1 MPFLKRSSLLLR
13 ALQLMT
19 FLVLSSFFV
28 VACLDEIDVN
38 VPSSGPEQYVI
49 QGKVIIGSPTQVH
62 VRISKLFDFTASTK
76 SPIKA
81 RWVRLYDEDGNY
93 LELEDGSQGDYY
105 LTLDSNDPN
114 FPIALGR
121 GYYMELSTFD
131 GRLYRSDIEKGI
143 PVPKADKLSYELV
156 DLPAFDAQGRV
167 VLTEHVQ
174 YRISTPLAAN
184 ETSPRA
190 YLNWLTEW
198 TFKVNDSPYQTNVDQ
213 KVCYITE
220 QLGIT
225 SFNSL
230 DPNALAE
237 EYLEDQ
243 IIYENLV
250 LRNYAEG
257 LYFTVIQ
264 ESLTETAYEYYRQIG
279 QNTDRS
285 GSMFDEPP
293 GSIVSNIKNTE
304 DEKDKAFGFFY
315 VTQQDTIRT
324 YVSPQSVGSPP
335 FYCPP
340 PQGIVTQ
347 SGNCADLICC
357 DCLSVANS
365 TVSLPSFWEE

>member
-1 MPFLKRSSLLLR
+1 MILFTSTIVMRIFRTLAFLLLSG
-13 ALQLMT
+13 
-19 FLVLSSFFV
+19 FLIIS
-28 VACLDEIDVN
+28 CLDEIEVN

-49 QGKVIIGSPTQVH
+49 QGKMIIGSPTRVH
-62 VRISKLFDFTASTK
+62 VRISKLFDFTANTK

-93 LELEDGSQGDYY
+93 LEMEDGSQGDYY
-105 LTLDSNDPN
+105 LTLEPEDPA
-114 FPIALGR
+114 FPIQLQR
-121 GYYMELSTFD
+121 GYYIELATFD
-131 GRLYRSDIEKGI
+131 NRTYRSDMEIGV
-143 PVPKADKLSYELV
+143 PVPKADELSYELV
-156 DLPAFDAQGRV
+156 DLPGFDPQGRIIP
-167 VLTEHVQ
+167 TEHVQ
-174 YRISTPLAAN
+174 YRISTPLSADEN
-184 ETSPRA
+184 SPRA

-198 TFKVNDSPYQTNVDQ
+198 TFKVNDSPYQAHVQQ

-230 DPNALAE
+230 DPNALAQN
-237 EYLEDQ
+237 YLQ
-243 IIYENLV
+243 RQVIYENLV

-264 ESLTETAYEYYRQIG
+264 ESLTETAYEFYRQIG

-293 GSIVSNIKNTE
+293 GSIVSNIRNIE
-304 DEKDKAFGFFY
+304 DEKDEAFGYFY

-324 YVSPQSVGSPP
+324 YVSPESVGSPP
-335 FYCPP
+335 LYCPP
-340 PQGIVTQ
+340 PNGIVNQ

-357 DCLSVANS
+357 DCLSVNNS
-365 TVSLPSFWEE
+365 TIIPPDFWEQ